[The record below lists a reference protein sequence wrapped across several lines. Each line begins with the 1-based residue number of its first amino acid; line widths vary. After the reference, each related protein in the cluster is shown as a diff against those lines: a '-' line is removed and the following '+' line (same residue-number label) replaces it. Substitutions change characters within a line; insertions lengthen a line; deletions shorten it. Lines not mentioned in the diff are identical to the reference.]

1 MTATCAANPASGQL
15 LGYARVFTGHSELG
29 WFPADL
35 DAECVAGHR
44 PDAARGF
51 DAGKKTNGRKR
62 HIAVD
67 SNGLVLAI
75 VVTVAAIQDR
85 DAAIRLFAALRAAF
99 STITLVWAD
108 RGCAGRVVRWAESVL
123 ALTVQIV
130 KRNDDTSGFTVLPR
144 RWVVE
149 RTFAWIC
156 THRPCVRDYE
166 TRPEHHEAMVYIAL
180 IATMSRPKTQ
190 CCSDSGRAGSDKHH
204 RKLGHNRAV
213 LPHDS

>member
-1 MTATCAANPASGQL
+1 MGGIGSGADSSDRQTQRRHFRIH
-15 LGYARVFTGHSELG
+15 RV
-29 WFPADL
+29 A
-35 DAECVAGHR
+35 
-44 PDAARGF
+44 
-51 DAGKKTNGRKR
+51 
-62 HIAVD
+62 
-67 SNGLVLAI
+67 
-75 VVTVAAIQDR
+75 
-85 DAAIRLFAALRAAF
+85 
-99 STITLVWAD
+99 
-108 RGCAGRVVRWAESVL
+108 
-123 ALTVQIV
+123 
-130 KRNDDTSGFTVLPR
+130 R